1 MIGQTHKQTNKQ
13 TNKKPNIDYNFI
25 YIDTP
30 LLVHMYSKYSKGDQY
45 CNLANL
51 PPRVAAFSLLQSKK
65 YFLKYLRLRIDDLVS
80 EKSPLG

>member
-45 CNLANL
+45 CNLANR
-51 PPRVAAFSLLQSKK
+51 PPRVAAFKK
-65 YFLKYLRLRIDDLVS
+65 YCNQNNI
-80 EKSPLG
+80 EKIFTVAN